1 MYIITDYRV
10 FNCLGMTY
18 FLSIYEGNDA
28 AAASL
33 ICSESRRNDTGTL
46 KVAVGVMVVSEG
58 DYSMPAAV
66 SRASRVSILAMAS
79 LRAAVNTGINREFSI
94 T

>member
-58 DYSMPAAV
+58 D
-66 SRASRVSILAMAS
+66 
-79 LRAAVNTGINREFSI
+79 
-94 T
+94 